1 MPTNEAPKS
10 PRKRCLNCGLSCD
23 GMFCCDS
30 CLNTF
35 IARREAAKE
44 ALEKSVEEAIEQV
57 VNGVV
62 DDLWNSNNVS
72 RPLEA
77 DDEDGRDADRRR

>member
-1 MPTNEAPKS
+1 MNRTVLG
-10 PRKRCLNCGLSCD
+10 KRWLAGVVLAAGGCGALPD
-23 GMFCCDS
+23 FLVDAG
-30 CLNTF
+30 
-35 IARREAAKE
+35 REAAKE
-44 ALEKSVEEAIEQV
+44 ALEKSVEEAVEQV